1 MVVVQVEAEA
11 DEGFQGL
18 DPLLDAAGLRTQA
31 VAVLPQGLYL
41 PLQAVELGLKLVH
54 HQLDWQGTV
63 HLPVGDLQGGDHR
76 PETDQ

>member
-1 MVVVQVEAEA
+1 MKGSR
-11 DEGFQGL
+11 DWIRCSM
-18 DPLLDAAGLRTQA
+18 LRVSEA